1 MIGKK
6 ITLTGDRSNQQKEA
20 VIGGIFSYQDCSF
33 AATSKTLGAPDGLFV
48 SKAFMEQ
55 FSPSPIVT
63 NIQLDVDPQMEPQIA
78 NRLSALNQTLT
89 DDSYQFSRRS
99 ERAETFASDM
109 SP

>member
-1 MIGKK
+1 
-6 ITLTGDRSNQQKEA
+6 
-20 VIGGIFSYQDCSF
+20 
-33 AATSKTLGAPDGLFV
+33 
-48 SKAFMEQ
+48 MEQ

-99 ERAETFASDM
+99 ERAETLR
-109 SP
+109 PTCPP